1 MKAESHRFI
10 QCSFLPRQA
19 ATFRLIAQTQP
30 HNPTSPTTAYT
41 LSTNT
46 EEGRDDIPF
55 QFLKSL
61 QCAFL
66 IIKRTPDTLKALS

>member
-30 HNPTSPTTAYT
+30 HNPTTAYI

-46 EEGRDDIPF
+46 KEGRDDIPF